1 VGGEFIEI
9 PHGGN
14 PNMKAIRVH
23 ETGKTEKLVY
33 EDISIPSPDPGQA
46 LVKIH
51 FIGLNFIDVYFRSG
65 LYKSPLP
72 FVPGME
78 AAGAVEAIGEGVIGL
93 KPADRVAYAGI
104 IGAYAE
110 YALVPVE
117 KLIRIPDRIDFETA
131 AAAMLQGMTAH
142 YLAYSSFP
150 LRKGETIL
158 LHAAAGGVGLLLI
171 QIAKQIGAR
180 VIGTVSSEKKAE
192 LARNAGADHV
202 ILYTQS
208 DFEQEVKTF
217 TSGKGVDAVYDS
229 VGQATFEKSLNCLRR
244 RGMMVL
250 FGQSSG
256 PIPPMDPGI
265 LNPKGSLYLT
275 RPSLGHYTAT
285 RDELS
290 WRASD
295 VLNWILD
302 QKSFSEKAVCS
313 PQLSACSSRMI
324 HNSWGIEC
332 TIKPISDC
340 ARVLFFGLAKMS
352 ATGFETQ
359 RLQPLKPKR
368 VLRSVLSAGISIG
381 LRLQQQLL

>member
-1 VGGEFIEI
+1 
-9 PHGGN
+9 
-14 PNMKAIRVH
+14 MKAIRVH
-23 ETGKTEKLVY
+23 ETGGTEKLVY

-51 FIGLNFIDVYFRSG
+51 SIGLNFIDVYFRSG

-78 AAGAVEAIGEGVIGL
+78 AAGAVDAIGDGVTGL

-110 YALVPVE
+110 YALVPAE
-117 KLIRIPDRIDFETA
+117 KLIRIPDGINFETA

-171 QIAKQIGAR
+171 QIAKRIGAR

-192 LARNAGADHV
+192 LARNTGADHV

-208 DFEQEVKTF
+208 DFEEEVKTI
-217 TSGKGVDAVYDS
+217 TSGKGVDVVYDS
-229 VGQATFEKSLNCLRR
+229 VGQATFEKSLNCLRP

-256 PIPPMDPGI
+256 PVPPMDPGI
-265 LNPKGSLYLT
+265 LNAKGSLYLT

-290 WRASD
+290 WRAGD

-302 QKSFSEKAVCS
+302 GSVKIRIDRTYPLKEAPKAH
-313 PQLSACSSRMI
+313 QALEGRQTA
-324 HNSWGIEC
+324 G
-332 TIKPISDC
+332 K
-340 ARVLFFGLAKMS
+340 VL
-352 ATGFETQ
+352 
-359 RLQPLKPKR
+359 LQP
-368 VLRSVLSAGISIG
+368 
-381 LRLQQQLL
+381 

>member
-1 VGGEFIEI
+1 
-9 PHGGN
+9 
-14 PNMKAIRVH
+14 MKVIRVH
-23 ETGKTEKLVY
+23 ETGGTERLVY
-33 EDISIPSPDPGQA
+33 EDISTPLPDPGQV

-51 FIGLNFIDVYFRSG
+51 SVGLNFIDVYFRSG

-78 AAGAVEAIGEGVIGL
+78 AAGTVDTIGENVTDF
-93 KPADRVAYAGI
+93 KPGDRVAYAGI

-110 YALVPVE
+110 YALVPADQ
-117 KLIRIPDRIDFETA
+117 LIRIPEGIEFETA

-142 YLAYSSFP
+142 YLTYSSFP

-171 QIAKQIGAR
+171 QIAKKIGAC
-180 VIGTVSSEKKAE
+180 VIGTVSSEKKAG
-192 LARNAGADHV
+192 LARSAGADHV

-208 DFEQEVKTF
+208 DFEQEVKTI
-217 TSGKGVDAVYDS
+217 TSGAGVDVVYDS

-256 PIPPMDPGI
+256 PVPPIDPGI

-275 RPSLGHYTAT
+275 RPSLGHFTAT

-290 WRASD
+290 WRAGD

-302 QKSFSEKAVCS
+302 GSLRIRIDRTYPLQEVAQAHQALELRKTAGK
-313 PQLSACSSRMI
+313 
-324 HNSWGIEC
+324 
-332 TIKPISDC
+332 
-340 ARVLFFGLAKMS
+340 VL
-352 ATGFETQ
+352 
-359 RLQPLKPKR
+359 LQP
-368 VLRSVLSAGISIG
+368 
-381 LRLQQQLL
+381 

>member
-1 VGGEFIEI
+1 
-9 PHGGN
+9 
-14 PNMKAIRVH
+14 MKAIRVH
-23 ETGKTEKLVY
+23 ETGGIEKLHY
-33 EDISIPSPDPGQA
+33 EDIPAPQPDSDQV

-51 FIGLNFIDVYFRSG
+51 SIGLNFIDIYFRSG
-65 LYKSPLP
+65 LYQSPLP

-78 AAGAVEAIGEGVIGL
+78 AAGTVDRTGENVTDL
-93 KPADRVAYAGI
+93 KRGDRVAYAGI

-110 YALVPVE
+110 HALVPAQQ
-117 KLIRIPDRIDFETA
+117 LIRIPDAIDFETA

-142 YLAYSSFP
+142 YLAYSAFP

-171 QIAKQIGAR
+171 QLAKRIGAC

-208 DFEQEVKTF
+208 DFEQGVKTI

-229 VGQATFEKSLNCLRR
+229 VGQATFEKSLNCLKS

-256 PIPPMDPGI
+256 PVPPINPAI

-275 RPSLGHYTAT
+275 RPALGHYTAT
-285 RDELS
+285 KEELT
-290 WRASD
+290 WRAGD
-295 VLNWILD
+295 VFNWISDGSLKIRID
-302 QKSFSEKAVCS
+302 RTYPLREAAKAH
-313 PQLSACSSRMI
+313 QALESRKTA
-324 HNSWGIEC
+324 G
-332 TIKPISDC
+332 K
-340 ARVLFFGLAKMS
+340 VL
-352 ATGFETQ
+352 
-359 RLQPLKPKR
+359 LKP
-368 VLRSVLSAGISIG
+368 
-381 LRLQQQLL
+381 

>member
-1 VGGEFIEI
+1 
-9 PHGGN
+9 
-14 PNMKAIRVH
+14 MKAIRIH
-23 ETGKTEKLVY
+23 ETGGTEKLVY
-33 EDISIPSPDPGQA
+33 EDIPKPLPDPGQV

-51 FIGLNFIDVYFRSG
+51 SIGINFIDVYFRSG

-78 AAGAVEAIGEGVIGL
+78 AAGTVEALGENVIDP
-93 KPADRVAYAGI
+93 KPGDRVAYAGV

-110 YALVPVE
+110 YALVPARQ
-117 KLIRIPDRIDFETA
+117 LIRMPDGIDFETA

-142 YLAYSSFP
+142 YLTYSSFP

-171 QIAKQIGAR
+171 QMAKKIGAR

-192 LARNAGADHV
+192 LARSAGADHI

-208 DFEQEVKTF
+208 DFEKEVKAI
-217 TSGKGVDAVYDS
+217 TSGAGVDVVYDS

-256 PIPPMDPGI
+256 PVPPMDPNI

-275 RPSLGHYTAT
+275 RPALGHYTAS

-290 WRASD
+290 WRAGD
-295 VLNWILD
+295 VLNWI
-302 QKSFSEKAVCS
+302 
-313 PQLSACSSRMI
+313 
-324 HNSWGIEC
+324 
-332 TIKPISDC
+332 SDGSLKIRIDRTYPLREVAQAHQALE
-340 ARVLFFGLAKMS
+340 ARK
-352 ATGFETQ
+352 T
-359 RLQPLKPKR
+359 
-368 VLRSVLSAGISIG
+368 AGKI
-381 LRLQQQLL
+381 LLEP